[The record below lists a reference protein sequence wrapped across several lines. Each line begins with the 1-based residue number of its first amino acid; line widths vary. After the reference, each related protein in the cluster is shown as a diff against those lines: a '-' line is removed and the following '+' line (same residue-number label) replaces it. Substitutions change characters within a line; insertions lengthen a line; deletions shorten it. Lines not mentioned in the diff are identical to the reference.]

1 MTFAAES
8 NRIYDYAFCYLS
20 VVSIQN
26 VKICSVYAGRLIR
39 VNVRDSSR
47 RCLLS
52 NFIIQ
57 KKSTFRRG
65 SRCKLGNKK
74 GVGSHL
80 LKGRFFFLESMR
92 LARFDSRRFQVDI
105 TRSYSIRSAQSAGY
119 GPVCFL
125 R

>member
-47 RCLLS
+47 
-52 NFIIQ
+52 
-57 KKSTFRRG
+57 
-65 SRCKLGNKK
+65 GNKK
-74 GVGSHL
+74 GGGSHL
-80 LKGRFFFLESMR
+80 LTGRFALG
-92 LARFDSRRFQVDI
+92 Q
-105 TRSYSIRSAQSAGY
+105 TQ
-119 GPVCFL
+119 
-125 R
+125 

>member
-26 VKICSVYAGRLIR
+26 LKICSVYAGRLIR

-52 NFIIQ
+52 NFIIPLRGFSIEQ
-57 KKSTFRRG
+57 DNHFTVLHYMERNPMRALSVQSENSKSK
-65 SRCKLGNKK
+65 S
-74 GVGSHL
+74 L
-80 LKGRFFFLESMR
+80 LDLLRYLNS
-92 LARFDSRRFQVDI
+92 SFQN
-105 TRSYSIRSAQSAGY
+105 R
-119 GPVCFL
+119 
-125 R
+125 